1 MNIQQLLN
9 VFGNFIDECAQSHSL
24 ISSHKDEILDRCNNL
39 YENWYGLY
47 FSNSEILGK
56 GMPKPLFQNYFG
68 VKSKDESAPRSF
80 YAFVTLRYS
89 KKENKALTLEDF
101 AKALKAAKKF
111 STEQIPFSFYN
122 NKDCHLM
129 SEVEFTEDGAIQLQG
144 KTITDADLQGRLS
157 ICCNPTGDE
166 QELKKQLA
174 ALMPVFLAFN
184 NDDKNLNTL

>member
-9 VFGNFIDECAQSHSL
+9 VFGNFIDECAQNYSL
-24 ISSHKDEILDRCNNL
+24 ISSHKDEILDKCYNL

-47 FSNSEILGK
+47 FSNNDIWGK
-56 GMPKPLFQNYFG
+56 GMPKPYFQNYFG
-68 VKSKDESAPRSF
+68 VNSEDESTPRSF

-89 KKENKALTLEDF
+89 KGKNNAHTLEDF

-122 NKDCHLM
+122 GEDCHLM

-144 KTITDADLQGRLS
+144 KTITDADLQGHLS
-157 ICCNPTGDE
+157 ICCNSTDDV

-184 NDDKNLNTL
+184 NDGKNLNTL